1 MFTLVHK
8 HGHWALR
15 HAGLVIGTYPTL
27 GGAVAA
33 RLAVHLETT
42 K

>member
-1 MFTLVHK
+1 MFTLTLRRRR
-8 HGHWALR
+8 WTLR
-15 HAGLVIGTYPTL
+15 HAGLVIGIYPTL